1 MNTSHSS
8 HSSHSDR
15 QVALITGGSRG
26 IGAAVARRLAA
37 SGMYV
42 FVNYRSRAEAAKLV
56 VEEILEAGGHG
67 EVVQADVVE
76 LSQVR
81 AMFQQIRRSCGRL
94 DVLVN
99 SAGIAADGFSLMMSD
114 QKWLKV
120 IETDLNGAFR
130 CCREGIM
137 LMLAGGGGSVVNIAS
152 VSGLVGTPGQA
163 NYSAAKAGLIALTKT
178 LSHEFATRGVRVN
191 AVVPGLIETD
201 LLKAMP
207 KEALAEWLRQVPMG
221 RIGTCDEA
229 ATAVCWLASEEASYV
244 TGTTLVVDGG
254 LTRRG

>member
-1 MNTSHSS
+1 MNTSSS
-8 HSSHSDR
+8 ASR
-15 QVALITGGSRG
+15 VALVTGGSRG

-37 SGMYV
+37 SGLYV

-56 VEEILEAGGHG
+56 VDDIIRAGGCG
-67 EVVQADVVE
+67 EPIQGDVVE
-76 LSQVR
+76 PLQVR
-81 AMFQQIRRSCGRL
+81 AMFQQVRRSRGRL

-99 SAGIAADGFSLMMSD
+99 SAGIADDGFSLMMSD
-114 QKWLKV
+114 RKWSKV
-120 IETDLNGAFR
+120 IDTDLTGAFR
-130 CCREGIM
+130 CCRDGIM
-137 LMLAGGGGSVVNIAS
+137 LMLAGEGGSVVNIAS
-152 VSGLVGTPGQA
+152 VSGIVGTPGQA

-178 LSHEFATRGVRVN
+178 LSHELATRAVRVN

-201 LLKAMP
+201 LLKVMP
-207 KEALAEWLRQVPMG
+207 KEAVAEWLRQVPMG

-229 ATAVCWLASEEASYV
+229 AAAACWLASDEASYV

>member
-1 MNTSHSS
+1 MNTSNGDH
-8 HSSHSDR
+8 R
-15 QVALITGGSRG
+15 VALVTGGSRG
-26 IGAAVARRLAA
+26 IGAAIARRLAA
-37 SGMYV
+37 RGLYV
-42 FVNYRSRAEAAKLV
+42 FVNYRTHAEAAKLV
-56 VEEILEAGGHG
+56 LEDILAAGGHG
-67 EVVQADVVE
+67 EVIAGDVVE
-76 LSQVR
+76 LAQVR
-81 AMFQQIRRSCGRL
+81 DMFRQIRGSQGRL

-99 SAGIAADGFSLMMSD
+99 SAGIADDGFSLMMSD
-114 QKWLKV
+114 RKWSRV

-130 CCREGIM
+130 CCRDGIM
-137 LMLAGGGGSVVNIAS
+137 LMLGGSGGSVVNIAS

-163 NYSAAKAGLIALTKT
+163 NYSAAKAGLIALTKA

-201 LLKAMP
+201 LLRFMS

-229 ATAVCWLASEEASYV
+229 AAAACWLASDEASYV